1 MKIILCLLL
10 LFSTPMANAGVYRWV
25 APDGSVHYSDEPRAG
40 AIEIPM
46 PVFPPPL
53 PRPYYLPPPPLPQA
67 QPDVAGEPAVRA
79 YKQFAIINPRNGET
93 ILDNQGNVEVSFA
106 IEPELDKK
114 GEHSIQLLLDGVT
127 QGDPAPSLTQMLQ
140 GVTRGRHTIA
150 AQVIDKQGKGL
161 IRSRPVSFYMRR
173 QSPMFHPPRQDV
185 PYSGVQQAPRAP
197 MAPRA
202 PRAPHA
208 PFRPAQI
215 PAPSPTPAPP
225 PLVPTK

>member
-1 MKIILCLLL
+1 MLFLLL
-10 LFSTPMANAGVYRWV
+10 LFSLPMANAAVYRWV
-25 APDGSVHYSDEPRAG
+25 APDGSVHYSDEPQAG

-46 PVFPPPL
+46 PAFPPP
-53 PRPYYLPPPPLPQA
+53 PPQPYYLPPPPP
-67 QPDVAGEPAVRA
+67 PSIPGVAREPAVRV
-79 YKQFAIINPRNGET
+79 YRQFSIINPRNGEA
-93 ILDNQGNVEVSFA
+93 ILDNQGNVEVSFTL
-106 IEPELDKK
+106 EPELDKK
-114 GEHSIQLLLDGVT
+114 GEHSIQIVLDGVVQADST
-127 QGDPAPSLTQMLQ
+127 PSLTQMLQ

-173 QSPMFHPPRQDV
+173 QSPMFHPPRSDV

-208 PFRPAQI
+208 PFRPADI
-215 PAPSPTPAPP
+215 PAPSPESPP
-225 PLVPTK
+225 PSPTK